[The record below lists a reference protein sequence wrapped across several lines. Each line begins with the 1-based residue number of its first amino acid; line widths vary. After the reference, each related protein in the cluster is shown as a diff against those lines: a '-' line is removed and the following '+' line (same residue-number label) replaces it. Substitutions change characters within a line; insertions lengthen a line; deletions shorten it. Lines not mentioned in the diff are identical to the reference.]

1 MSHFPTVIISG
12 PVQCGK
18 TAVLLRIKQLLEQ
31 EFGAQVSIDPTV
43 EALNDLIPQEWEKD
57 LVRRSTWTLI
67 EVTTRG

>member
-43 EALNDLIPQEWEKD
+43 EALADLIPKEWEKD
-57 LVRRSTWTLI
+57 LVRDSTWTLI

>member
-1 MSHFPTVIISG
+1 MNHFPTVIISG

-43 EALNDLIPQEWEKD
+43 EALADLIPQEWEKD
-57 LVRRSTWTLI
+57 LVRGSTWTLI

>member
-31 EFGAQVSIDPTV
+31 EFGAQVYIDPTKV
-43 EALNDLIPQEWEKD
+43 LVDTISQEMDKD
-57 LVRRSTWTLI
+57 RVRDSTWTLI
-67 EVTTRG
+67 EVNTRG